1 MATGLRGDGREDACG
16 HGSRDPPPSVAR
28 DRLPWL
34 RHTSQ
39 GGRDTPHPCPPPDSP
54 PPAPPARTDGENHKG
69 NPKVL
74 ALSLTQEA

>member
-1 MATGLRGDGREDACG
+1 MPQDSRRWPRDYGAMAARMPAGMARGI
-16 HGSRDPPPSVAR
+16 PPPSVAR

-54 PPAPPARTDGENHKG
+54 PPAPHARTHRRRE
-69 NPKVL
+69 P
-74 ALSLTQEA
+74 